1 MNDSFIEITRKHG
14 KEMHILG
21 MRHALEM
28 ARLFRDHGDEPIE
41 QLIKH
46 LEDKLVEES
55 IEHSRFDEEHRR
67 ICDSCRDAY
76 EDFLQEQITDNEGGQ
91 DDDGS

>member
-1 MNDSFIEITRKHG
+1 MSDSFIEITRKHG

-28 ARLFRDHGDEPIE
+28 ARLFRDHGDEPIA

-46 LEDKLVEES
+46 LEEKLVEES
-55 IEHSRFDEEHRR
+55 VEHDRFSEKHRN
-67 ICDSCRDAY
+67 ICLDCRDAY
-76 EDFLQEQITDNEGGQ
+76 EDFVQ
-91 DDDGS
+91 DSNDDARLDALSEE